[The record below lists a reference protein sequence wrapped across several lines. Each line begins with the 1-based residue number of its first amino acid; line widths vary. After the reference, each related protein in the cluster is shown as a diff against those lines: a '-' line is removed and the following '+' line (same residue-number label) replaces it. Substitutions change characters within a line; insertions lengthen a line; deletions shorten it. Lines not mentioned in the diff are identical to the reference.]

1 MYHTAILPM
10 KLALDWTPNT
20 NHTGIYVARA
30 NGLYDEAGIDLS
42 IHSPADDDY
51 ETTPAKRVARGEAT
65 VAIAP
70 SESAISYHTHPD
82 YPSLTAIAAVCQRDT
97 SAIVTLA
104 GSGID
109 RPKKLDG
116 KTYAS
121 YDARFED
128 HIVRQLIRNDGGAG
142 DVEIVT
148 PPKLGIP
155 DTLLAGEAD
164 ATWVFMPWE
173 GVQAERDGVDLHA
186 FRLDDYGVPYGY
198 TPVMLARPTAIR
210 EEAET
215 LSRFLDATRRGYES
229 AAADPVEAAAL
240 LAETA
245 DGPGLD
251 DEEFLVESQ
260 RRIGEAYLSAG
271 EWGRMRH
278 ERWAAFVDWLGR
290 EGVLRTLD
298 GDHLPADEFD
308 VGALYTNALLDA
320 GDGP

>member
-1 MYHTAILPM
+1 M

-20 NHTGIYVARA
+20 NHTGIYVAEAR
-30 NGLYDEAGIDLS
+30 GYYDEAGVDLA

-51 ETTPAKRVARGEAT
+51 ETTPAKRVATGTAT

-82 YPSLTAIAAVCQRDT
+82 YPSLTAVAAVCQRDT

-104 GSGID
+104 ESGID

-128 HIVRQLIRNDGGAG
+128 HIVRQLVRNDGGEG

-155 DTLLAGEAD
+155 DTLLDGTAD

-173 GVQAERDGVDLHA
+173 GVEAERNGIELHA
-186 FRLDDYGVPYGY
+186 FGLDDYGVPYGY
-198 TPVMLARPTAIR
+198 TPVMLARPETID
-210 EEAET
+210 EEAEP
-215 LSRFLDATRRGYES
+215 LARFLDATRRGYEF
-229 AAADPVEAAAL
+229 AAEHPDEAAGL
-240 LAETA
+240 LAEAA

-251 DEEFLVESQ
+251 DEAFLVESQ
-260 RRIGEAYLSAG
+260 RRIGDAYLSEG

-278 ERWAAFVDWLGR
+278 ERWAEFVEWLAR
-290 EGVLRTLD
+290 EEILRTLD
-298 GDHLPADEFD
+298 GGHLPADEID
-308 VGALYTNALLDA
+308 VAALYTNALLER
-320 GDGP
+320 GDVDPDRNG

>member
-1 MYHTAILPM
+1 M

-30 NGLYDEAGIDLS
+30 KGYYDDANVDLS
-42 IHSPADDDY
+42 IHSPAEDDY
-51 ETTPAKRVARGEAT
+51 ETTPAKRVATGEAT

-104 GSGID
+104 SSGID
-109 RPKKLDG
+109 QPKKLDK

-128 HIVRQLIRNDGGAG
+128 HIVRQLVRNDGGEG

-155 DTLLAGEAD
+155 NTLLDGTAD
-164 ATWVFMPWE
+164 ATWVFVPWE
-173 GVQAERDGVDLHA
+173 GVQAERDGIDLNA
-186 FRLDDYGVPYGY
+186 FSLDEYGVPYGY
-198 TPVMLARPTAIR
+198 TPVLLAHPTTIDDEPGSLA
-210 EEAET
+210 
-215 LSRFLDATRRGYES
+215 RFLDATRRGYEF
-229 AAADPVEAAAL
+229 AAAEPEEAARL

-251 DEEFLVESQ
+251 DESFLVESQ
-260 RRIGEAYLSAG
+260 RRIAPAYLSEG
-271 EWGRMRH
+271 EWGGMRH
-278 ERWAAFVDWLGR
+278 ERWAEFVAWLAD
-290 EGVLRTLD
+290 EEILQTVD
-298 GDHLPADEFD
+298 GDHVSADEID
-308 VGALYTNALLDA
+308 VGALYTNRLLGGADRN
-320 GDGP
+320 G

>member
-1 MYHTAILPM
+1 M

-30 NGLYDEAGIDLS
+30 KGYYDDADVDLS
-42 IHSPADDDY
+42 IHSPAEDDY
-51 ETTPAKRVARGEAT
+51 ETTPAKRVATGEAT

-70 SESAISYHTHPD
+70 SESAISYHTHLD

-104 GSGID
+104 SSGID

-128 HIVRQLIRNDGGAG
+128 RIVRQLVRNDGGEG

-155 DTLLAGEAD
+155 NTLLDGTAD

-173 GVQAERDGVDLHA
+173 GLQAERDGIDLHA
-186 FRLDDYGVPYGY
+186 FSLDEYGVPYGY
-198 TPVMLARPTAIR
+198 TPVLLAHPTTIDDEPGSLA
-210 EEAET
+210 
-215 LSRFLDATRRGYES
+215 RFLDATRRGYEF
-229 AAADPVEAAAL
+229 AATNPEAAARL

-251 DEEFLVESQ
+251 DGSFLVESQ
-260 RRIGEAYLSAG
+260 RRIAPAYLSEG
-271 EWGRMRH
+271 EWGGMDH
-278 ERWAAFVDWLGR
+278 ERWAEFVAWLAD
-290 EGVLRTLD
+290 EEILQTID
-298 GDHLPADEFD
+298 GDHVSADEID
-308 VGALYTNALLDA
+308 VGALYTNTLLGGTDRN
-320 GDGP
+320 G